1 MRELGL
7 ARHPGGHVLRD
18 DGALEDPGREVD
30 RDARVRYVD
39 DASNPAL
46 YRGRPNYDVRLLVCV
61 AARLEVIDSV
71 QTGLSVSDS
80 EVHIVLAI
88 VLANRDALE
97 DKVAGVPG
105 LEAAQLEHWHVRGAI
120 HGVLLHAALDQ
131 LDTEVYVSGHLDGAA
146 EGDLAVPLR
155 EVQVPHRELGAVDVH
170 REVDARPDR
179 EVFDVDVTAMLA
191 RRNRPDGLPGSPLE
205 LTTAQRPQQRVL
217 LERRKG
223 QRRHPIG
230 VRLDEGLLPP
240 VPPGKQIVGRGAAD
254 EPRVPDPHEL
264 HVRYVARGRVQTTK
278 VPNRLVGLRVD
289 IREKAATVLL
299 GEDAG
304 VAPLISGSGGGSHV
318 EDVHDQQVARLRAV
332 NVDRPGEHV
341 ARRQVDVADVV
352 RGIVVPDL

>member
-1 MRELGL
+1 MSELGL
-7 ARHPGGHVLRD
+7 TRQPGGNVLRD

-46 YRGRPNYDVRLLVCV
+46 YRGCPNYDVRLLVCV

-88 VLANRDALE
+88 VLADRDALE
-97 DKVAGVPG
+97 DEVAGVLG

-120 HGVLLHAALDQ
+120 HGVPLHAALDQ
-131 LDTEVYVSGHLDGAA
+131 LDTEVYVSGHLDGPA
-146 EGDLAVPLR
+146 EGDLAVTLR

-191 RRNRPDGLPGSPLE
+191 WRNRPDGLPGSPLE

-217 LERRKG
+217 RERRKG

-230 VRLDEGLLPP
+230 ICVYKSLLPS
-240 VPPGKQIVGRGAAD
+240 VPPGKQIVGRGAAN

-264 HVRYVARGRVQTTK
+264 HVW
-278 VPNRLVGLRVD
+278 
-289 IREKAATVLL
+289 
-299 GEDAG
+299 
-304 VAPLISGSGGGSHV
+304 
-318 EDVHDQQVARLRAV
+318 
-332 NVDRPGEHV
+332 
-341 ARRQVDVADVV
+341 
-352 RGIVVPDL
+352 

>member
-7 ARHPGGHVLRD
+7 THQPGGHVLRD

-46 YRGRPNYDVRLLVCV
+46 NRGRPNYDVRLLVRV

-71 QTGLSVSDS
+71 QTGLPVSDS

-88 VLANRDALE
+88 VLADRDALE
-97 DKVAGVPG
+97 DEVAGVLG

-191 RRNRPDGLPGSPLE
+191 RRNCPAGLPGDPLE
-205 LTTAQRPQQRVL
+205 LAAAQRPQQRVL
-217 LERRKG
+217 LEWGKR
-223 QRRHPIG
+223 QRRYPIG
-230 VRLDEGLLPP
+230 VRVYEGLLAA
-240 VPPGKQIVGRGAAD
+240 VPPGKQVMGRGA
-254 EPRVPDPHEL
+254 
-264 HVRYVARGRVQTTK
+264 
-278 VPNRLVGLRVD
+278 
-289 IREKAATVLL
+289 
-299 GEDAG
+299 
-304 VAPLISGSGGGSHV
+304 
-318 EDVHDQQVARLRAV
+318 
-332 NVDRPGEHV
+332 
-341 ARRQVDVADVV
+341 
-352 RGIVVPDL
+352 

>member
-46 YRGRPNYDVRLLVCV
+46 YRGRPNYDVRLLVRV

-71 QTGLSVSDS
+71 QTGLPVSDS

-88 VLANRDALE
+88 VLADRDALE
-97 DKVAGVPG
+97 DEVAGVLG

-120 HGVLLHAALDQ
+120 HGILLHAALDQ
-131 LDTEVYVSGHLDGAA
+131 LDTEVYVSGHLYGPA

-179 EVFDVDVTAMLA
+179 KVFAVDVAAVLA
-191 RRNRPDGLPGSPLE
+191 RRNRPDSLSGDPLE
-205 LTTAQRPQQRVL
+205 LTTTQRPQQRVL
-217 LERRKG
+217 LER
-223 QRRHPIG
+223 
-230 VRLDEGLLPP
+230 
-240 VPPGKQIVGRGAAD
+240 GRASGGT
-254 EPRVPDPHEL
+254 L
-264 HVRYVARGRVQTTK
+264 
-278 VPNRLVGLRVD
+278 
-289 IREKAATVLL
+289 
-299 GEDAG
+299 
-304 VAPLISGSGGGSHV
+304 SGSVSMRACSRRFHLASRSGEGAQPMSPGCLIPTNSTSGTWR
-318 EDVHDQQVARLRAV
+318 EVAF
-332 NVDRPGEHV
+332 RP
-341 ARRQVDVADVV
+341 RRSQIALWAS
-352 RGIVVPDL
+352 G